1 MAKSGFFS
9 QTGSDAG
16 ALATVQSK
24 IDEAEAAK
32 VAAEAA
38 QAASEAAQAS
48 SEAARNTS
56 QTHRDT
62 AEDHKDETLVA
73 KNLTETARDT
83 TLTYKNQAL
92 AYRDEAE
99 THKDDASTSATAAA
113 ASESDAGD
121 HASDAQKLSINPE
134 DSQFTL
140 SDGSTTAYSAL
151 HYSEKANDA
160 KLAAEIAETNAETA
174 EAGSVAAKN
183 LSVTAKNESETA
195 QVASEAAQADS
206 ESARDDAEAAE
217 TNAAASATAAA
228 NSASSASSSSATATT
243 KATEASSSAGTSTTK
258 ASEASNSA
266 TSAATAQSAAE
277 AARDSALAALDSF
290 DDRYLGVKSSAPTL
304 DNDGNALA
312 SGALYF
318 SSTDDAMKV
327 FSGSQWLNAYASL
340 SGALIANQN
349 LSDLTN
355 AGAARTNL
363 GISTVGNTGAFSD
376 LTGTPTTLSG
386 YGITD
391 ALQLGTTSTTALAG
405 NTSIPSGL
413 TDLSITDG
421 SNGQALKTDG
431 AGNFSFGDVATS
443 TAWNDITNK
452 PTTLWHGGN
461 DGSGSGLDA
470 DLLDG
475 QEGSYYYSSANLP
488 SKLFGGG
495 TSPSAENLN
504 TVGDN
509 VSVGQLEYRGFNSS
523 TTNAPPM
530 SDNANGV
537 ITVGQHSGDYNA
549 QLAFS
554 SDGNMYWRDNPSTTY
569 GSWREVWDSG
579 NDGSGSGLDA
589 DTVDGIQA
597 SSFLRSDAA
606 DTMTGELTI
615 SGTSPQMKFNDTN
628 SEDDFWIHVNSN
640 NFYILTDRDDNGS
653 WDGSHPLQLTNA
665 TSTIQSYGN
674 TVWTSGNDGSGS
686 GLDAD
691 TVDGIQASSFLRSDA
706 DDNFT
711 NALISTARNNGI
723 FGTYDSTKT
732 DHIWSMGA
740 AYKNAADGSDFGNL
754 HGLAYK
760 HTNNSTGGTMAG
772 SHQMVWCH
780 NGVGKAAL
788 GSNIWTSGNVTAYS
802 DIRVKT
808 NIEHIPDALS
818 KVCELNGYTFDRTDV
833 TFDENGVPDTPPRQ
847 TGVIAQEVLEV
858 LPEAVIGDEE
868 GHYSV
873 AYGNMVGILIEAI
886 KELKNEIETL
896 KGQM

>member
-495 TSPSAENLN
+495 TSPSAEDLN
-504 TVGDN
+504 TVADN
-509 VSVGQLEYRGFNSS
+509 VTVGQLEYRGFNSS
-523 TTNAPPM
+523 STNAPPM

-653 WDGSHPLQLTNA
+653 WDGSNPLQLTNA